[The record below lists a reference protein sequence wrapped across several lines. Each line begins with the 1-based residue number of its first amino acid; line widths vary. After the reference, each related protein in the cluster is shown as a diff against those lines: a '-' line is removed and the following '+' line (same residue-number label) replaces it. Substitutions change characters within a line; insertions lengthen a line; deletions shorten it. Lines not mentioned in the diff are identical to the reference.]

1 MHFVERTLDKL
12 TIDDD
17 RSLAHVGVY
26 RELKRILVR
35 DGFRFL
41 VPDASAPSRAR
52 TWDRVLLLNLTF
64 WNAHEP
70 ADLLVT
76 DHVPADAVCH
86 AAWHHL
92 ARKALAGARPTP
104 QGLFLGESIA
114 SAFDIYLVGR
124 VLGHA
129 PESEFLETQVPAMA
143 ERAEAAGVDHDA
155 FEAMLQGVVA
165 EPERAFEDLRELLFD
180 ATLRLYQSNDL
191 QAASAALAAFDGHRF
206 GCLLHHFELSN
217 WVLYARAYAAEPADA
232 SAAIRIDAALRAAPV
247 ALEWLE
253 QSWVAGAI
261 APT

>member
-1 MHFVERTLDKL
+1 MHFVEKTLDQL

-35 DGFRFL
+35 DRFRFL
-41 VPDASAPSRAR
+41 VPGAAAPSRAR
-52 TWDRVLLLNLTF
+52 TWDRVVLLNLTF

-70 ADLLVT
+70 ADVLSS
-76 DHVPADAVCH
+76 DHLPADVVCH

-92 ARKALAGARPTP
+92 ARTALAGGPPTP
-104 QGLFLGESIA
+104 HALFLGESIA

-143 ERAEAAGVDHDA
+143 ERSEAAGVDADA
-155 FEAMLQGVVA
+155 FETLLQSVVA
-165 EPERAFEDLRELLFD
+165 EPERAFEDLRQLLFD
-180 ATLRLYQSNDL
+180 ATLRLFEARSVETASN
-191 QAASAALAAFDGHRF
+191 ALAAFDGHRF

-217 WVLYARAYAAEPADA
+217 WVLYARAYADRSASPAA
-232 SAAIRIDAALRAAPV
+232 PVSIDAALRKAPV
-247 ALEWLE
+247 SLDWLEREWLE
-253 QSWVAGAI
+253 
-261 APT
+261 P